1 MRGETMSNVDIS
13 GVFAALLT
21 PRNGEGNIDVP
32 ALGNLV
38 HFLTMSGISSFAVNG
53 ATGEFCL
60 TSPAELRTMLS
71 TIRAAG
77 EGKARMLCCV
87 GAASAAQSIE
97 LARVAESEE
106 VEGLLLPMPYF
117 YPYAQEDLDLFCRT
131 VTGATR
137 LPVLLYNLPQF
148 TSGLDRETV
157 HRLITEVPNIVGIK
171 DSSGSLEILR
181 YLSQQGVEACRIVG
195 GDAVLALALQEEI
208 CDGVVSGIAGVAPEA
223 ILALYARKHQ
233 VESEGFASAARRI
246 EEFAEHIN
254 VFPYP
259 WGLKWV
265 AEARGILQATFS
277 LPVTEHRLEQ
287 KRRLGAWFAAWIDEG
302 QVRRNQS
309 LP

>member
-1 MRGETMSNVDIS
+1 MGGETMSNGEIS

-21 PRNGEGNIDVP
+21 PRNAEGSIDVA

-38 HFLTMSGISSFAVNG
+38 HFQTKSGISSFAVNG

-60 TSPAELRTMLS
+60 TSPAQLRTMLS
-71 TIRAAG
+71 TVRAAG
-77 EGKARMLCCV
+77 EDKARMLCCV

-131 VTGATR
+131 VAGATP

-148 TSGLDRETV
+148 TSGLDKETV
-157 HRLITEVPNIVGIK
+157 GGLITDVSNIVGIK

-181 YLSQQGVEACRIVG
+181 YLTQQGVQGCRIVG
-195 GDAVLALALQEEI
+195 GDAVLAPALREGI
-208 CDGVVSGIAGVAPEA
+208 CDGVVSGVAGVVPEA

-233 VESEGFASAARRI
+233 VESEGFVLAARRI
-246 EEFAEHIN
+246 EEFVEHIKP
-254 VFPYP
+254 FPYP

-277 LPVTEHRLEQ
+277 VPVTQHRLEQ
-287 KRRLGAWFAAWIDEG
+287 RQQLVAWFAAWIDEG
-302 QVRRNQS
+302 
-309 LP
+309 LH